1 VTSVFISGNFS
12 VLHPGH
18 IRLFQLAK
26 KLGDTLTVG
35 VNSDKD
41 IISTLNVPLELRL
54 ESLKSINLVDQI
66 TVIENSL
73 EDTLV
78 RIKPDVVLKGP
89 EHKNKY
95 NLEESIVNAYGGK
108 LVFGSGDFAMSSEE
122 FIASHKSEML
132 GVNDRTQAFLKRHAI
147 DPNEI
152 ANLIQTFSEL
162 SVLVIGDLIIDD
174 YIECESVGM
183 SQEDPLVVF
192 RALHKQRFVGGAGI
206 VALHASSLGAK
217 TSLITLAGKD
227 DESNFAAEKF
237 KSSGLDFHFVS
248 DGAENTILKQRYR
261 INGKTNF
268 RLNRYDDLVISN
280 ETRAEFSRKATEL
293 LAGVNLVIFSDFNYG
308 ILDSEMVG
316 EIVGEARARGIFIAA
331 DCQISSQ
338 IADYS
343 KYRGVDLVTPTEHEV
358 RVTLKDNSSGL
369 AAIAINFQEL
379 LGVPNLLITLG
390 GDGMLL
396 QEKIRDSSSQFL
408 TDSIPA
414 FSEKVTDVAGAGD
427 SVLVAASLALAAK
440 ANLRRA
446 AYLGTIAAAL
456 QVTRVGNSPLGIN
469 ELIRIIS
476 K

>member
-1 VTSVFISGNFS
+1 MTSVFISGNFS

-26 KLGDTLTVG
+26 KLGNNLIVG
-35 VNSDKD
+35 VIPDKGV
-41 IISTLNVPLELRL
+41 ISSLKVPLELRL

-66 TVIENSL
+66 TVIEKSL
-73 EDTLV
+73 EESLR

-95 NLEESIVNAYGGK
+95 NIEESIVNSYGGK
-108 LVFGSGDFAMSSEE
+108 LLFGSGDFAMSSEE
-122 FIASHKSEML
+122 LMASQENDL
-132 GVNDRTQAFLKRHAI
+132 LEVDDRTQPFLMRHAI
-147 DPNEI
+147 DPDEI
-152 ANLIQTFSEL
+152 AKLVQTFSSL
-162 SVLVIGDLIIDD
+162 KVLVIGDLIIDE
-174 YIECESVGM
+174 YIECESIGM

-217 TSLITLAGKD
+217 TSLITLAGND
-227 DESNFAAEKF
+227 NESKFAAENF
-237 KSSGLDFHFVS
+237 KSNGLDYHFVS
-248 DGAENTILKQRYR
+248 EGTESTVLKQRYR

-268 RLNRYDDLVISN
+268 RLNRFDDLVISN
-280 ETRAEFSRKATEL
+280 ETRTVFLNKVKEVLS
-293 LAGVNLVIFSDFNYG
+293 GVDLVIFSDFNYG
-308 ILDSEMVG
+308 ILDVELVS
-316 EIVGEARARGIFIAA
+316 EIVREARARGIFIAA

-343 KYRGVDLVTPTEHEV
+343 KYQGVDLITPTEHEV
-358 RVTLKDNSSGL
+358 RVTLRDNASGL
-369 AAIAINFQEL
+369 AAVAINFQEM

-396 QEKIRDSSSQFL
+396 QERSKDFGSDFL

-414 FSEKVTDVAGAGD
+414 FSERVVDVAGAGD

-440 ANLRRA
+440 ASLNRA

-456 QVTRVGNSPLGIN
+456 QVNRVGNSPLNID
-469 ELIRIIS
+469 ELIRVIS